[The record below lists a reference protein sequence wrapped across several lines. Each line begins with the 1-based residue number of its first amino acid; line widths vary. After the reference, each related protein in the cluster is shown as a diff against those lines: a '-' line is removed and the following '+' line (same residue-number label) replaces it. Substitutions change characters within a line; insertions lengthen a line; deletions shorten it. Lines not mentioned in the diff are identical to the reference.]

1 MALLPI
7 LAAFFVQP
15 VQPPEISITAAITD
29 NFSVSILAAQ
39 VAVAVAALVFKDPAW
54 DFIKLNIILL
64 ANDNTG
70 L

>member
-29 NFSVSILAAQ
+29 NFSVSKSAAQ
-39 VAVAVAALVFKDPAW
+39 VAVAVAALIFKDPACY
-54 DFIKLNIILL
+54 FI
-64 ANDNTG
+64 
-70 L
+70 